1 MRKFLLSCASL
12 VLGFAVGLM
21 LSDATGCSWGAPQVV
36 VSPPQGSGPATPEKP
51 NKPKSVEEL
60 EKELADAKKAEV
72 KAHQE
77 VEAKK
82 KELDEARL
90 TEQRHRLYWVVGWSL
105 LAALGCV
112 AGAIYLPG
120 VRKYFIYGFFAAV
133 AVAALALTL
142 ASILPYLPYIGV
154 GLLVLALL
162 FVLYCWKNDHK
173 GLRQVTSAVETFKDK
188 MPGYKEHFKQ
198 VIDTDADAWINR
210 TRKNLGLL
218 KK

>member
-1 MRKFLLSCASL
+1 MRKFWLSSASL
-12 VLGFAVGLM
+12 VLGFTVGLV
-21 LSDATGCSWGAPQVV
+21 LSNSAGCSWGAPQVV
-36 VSPPQGSGPATPEKP
+36 VAPPQGNGPATPEKP

-60 EKELADAKKAEV
+60 EKELADAQKAER

-77 VEAKK
+77 VENKQ

-90 TEQRHRLYWVVGWSL
+90 TEQRHRLYWVMGWSL

-112 AGAIYLPG
+112 AGAIYLTG
-120 VRKYFIYGFFAAV
+120 VRKYFIYGFFTCI

-142 ASILPYLPYIGV
+142 SFILPYLIWIGL
-154 GLLVLALL
+154 GLLVAGGL

-173 GLRQVTSAVETFKDK
+173 GLRQVAQAVETFKDR

-210 TRKNLGLL
+210 TRKKLGLL